1 MTAATAAAP
10 RGIGR
15 SVLAI
20 VAGLAFSVLLALVID
35 MILHV
40 LQVFPPWDQPM
51 TETSDAALA
60 FSYRAVIAIGSG
72 YLTARFAP
80 SAPMKHAII
89 LGMIG
94 MALAMLGLIGAMTM
108 KMGPLWYPAALVITA
123 LPLVWIGGA
132 LARHRA

>member
-10 RGIGR
+10 RSIGR

-20 VAGLAFSVLLALVID
+20 VAGLAFSVLLALGID
-35 MILHV
+35 MILHA

-72 YLTARFAP
+72 YLAARLAP

-94 MALAMLGLIGAMTM
+94 MTLATLGLIGAVTM

-123 LPLVWIGGA
+123 LPLAWIGGA
-132 LARHRA
+132 LAHRRA